1 MQVETF
7 AVGLLSTNCYIANC
21 TKTKEAIIID
31 PGLDYPAEAQ
41 PIFNYIDKER
51 LKIKCIVNTHGHSDH
66 VTGDGVMQK
75 KYQVPICIH
84 EIDASFLELIE
95 QHDPSKD
102 VLLKDGDSVKFGDE
116 CLKVMHTPGHTM
128 GSICLV
134 GDKVM
139 FSGDTLFA
147 GSIGRTDFAESSPRD
162 MEVTLKKLMGL
173 PDGLLVFAGHG
184 GASLMGRE
192 KRSNP
197 FLTDFSSFKY

>member
-7 AVGLLSTNCYIANC
+7 AVGMLSTNCYVANC
-21 TKTKEAIIID
+21 AKTKEAIIID
-31 PGLDYPAEAQ
+31 PGLDYVAEAQ

-51 LKIKCIVNTHGHSDH
+51 LKIKYVVNTHGHSDH
-66 VTGDGVMQK
+66 VTGDGVIQK
-75 KYQVPICIH
+75 KYLVPICIH
-84 EIDASFLELIE
+84 ELDASFLELIE

-102 VLLKDGDSVKFGDE
+102 VLLKDGDVVQFGDE

-128 GSICLV
+128 GSICLL
-134 GDKVM
+134 GEKVM

-147 GSIGRTDFAESSPRD
+147 GGIGRTDFAESSHAD

-173 PDGLLVFAGHG
+173 PDGLLVFPGHG